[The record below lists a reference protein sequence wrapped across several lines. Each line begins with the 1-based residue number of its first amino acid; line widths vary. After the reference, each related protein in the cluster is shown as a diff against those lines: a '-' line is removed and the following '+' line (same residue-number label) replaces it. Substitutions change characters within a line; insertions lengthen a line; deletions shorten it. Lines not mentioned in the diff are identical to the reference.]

1 MAKFDEEK
9 FRASAKA
16 AGYSDAEIDAEL
28 KTTPAPVG
36 AAVPNIVPIADGRET
51 TAAFAAEAEA
61 KQKQL
66 EKEADTE
73 KQATLAAPTFD
84 WMNAINSPVGYVT
97 GAATL
102 GAIGGLGYALTRK
115 KGDGLGIK
123 DRTIT
128 RPPIDRTIDIPME
141 TVEKRNVSPF
151 AQQFETTYGVP
162 LSTAEQL
169 TGGPINNAKDAAIV
183 GNALK
188 NQVGISVNN
197 PYQTSPYAQAPA
209 VPEVAP
215 QVAPAAPQVAPTA
228 PQANAPVAP
237 PAAPQNVA
245 PVTATPSVQAG
256 VASGNPAPAVQAVIA
271 QELDQATG
279 ATPSE
284 PKTPKKPPDVIT
296 FKSAKDIPE
305 GMMFR
310 PDVGNLD
317 RSLGNI
323 LGLEHRAN
331 AREMFTGGKPFGQF
345 TGSGPQA
352 FNNEISRLS
361 TEYFQRLQSEIP
373 ETILSRDARRAQGV
387 PSDFGT
393 FAKTTN
399 FGKAAK
405 VGGVAGTLIA
415 IADAANAAQQGR
427 VGEAAIRSADV
438 ATDYIPMVAQLKQ
451 GLAPTEAG
459 APTVSKQTI
468 QSSALLGS
476 PYAQTEWAK
485 NVRQK
490 EKAGAG
496 RGIAPPSAYMR

>member
-1 MAKFDEEK
+1 MAAYEGEVLDQKPEQVSGAATPPVNFEAEYQ
-9 FRASAKA
+9 AKA
-16 AGYSDAEIDAEL
+16 DKLKADYDKKVKDLTTSTLKVGTETYEIPSAL
-28 KTTPAPVG
+28 T
-36 AAVPNIVPIADGRET
+36 
-51 TAAFAAEAEA
+51 
-61 KQKQL
+61 
-66 EKEADTE
+66 
-73 KQATLAAPTFD
+73 
-84 WMNAINSPVGYVT
+84 SPVGLLVG
-97 GAATL
+97 GALLGGATYL
-102 GAIGGLGYALTRK
+102 GGKAVYDKTASALE
-115 KGDGLGIK
+115 GIK
-123 DRTIT
+123 NRMINKGPDATPAVPT
-128 RPPIDRTIDIPME
+128 AELPVT
-141 TVEKRNVSPF
+141 EKPKSNF

-162 LSTAEQL
+162 LSTAEEL
-169 TGGPINNAKDAAIV
+169 TGGPINNPKDAAIV

-197 PYQTSPYAQAPA
+197 PYQTSGYTPA
-209 VPEVAP
+209 TFEPSEWLKSGMIDNSQKP
-215 QVAPAAPQVAPTA
+215 VAPAAPADPLAPR
-228 PQANAPVAP
+228 PNPYI
-237 PAAPQNVA
+237 
-245 PVTATPSVQAG
+245 TPSVQAG
-256 VASGNPAPAVQAVIA
+256 VEAGNPAPVVQTVIA
-271 QELDQATG
+271 QELDKTTG
-279 ATPSE
+279 VAPAEPTA
-284 PKTPKKPPDVIT
+284 PKTPKKPPDVLT

-345 TGSGPQA
+345 TGSGPNA
-352 FNNEISRLS
+352 FNNEVSRLS

-373 ETILSRDARRAQGV
+373 ETILSRDARRAQGI

-415 IADAANAAQQGR
+415 VADAANAAQQGR
-427 VGEAAIRSADV
+427 FGEAAVRGADV
-438 ATDYIPMVAQLKQ
+438 ATDYLPMISQLKQ
-451 GLAPTEAG
+451 GLSPTEAG
-459 APTVSKQTI
+459 APGVSRQAI
-468 QSSALLGS
+468 EASSLLGS

-485 NVRQK
+485 NVRLK